1 MNTDPV
7 FAERPDI
14 NTDPVFAEGPNADP
28 VFFWFVNVLCFCCW
42 AGFGTGFSWGS
53 VNGSGVF

>member
-1 MNTDPV
+1 MYTDPF
-7 FAERPDI
+7 FALVPDM

-42 AGFGTGFSWGS
+42 VGFGTGFSWGS
-53 VNGSGVF
+53 VNGS

>member
-28 VFFWFVNVLCFCCW
+28 VFFLVCKRTLFFAVGPDSEL
-42 AGFGTGFSWGS
+42 
-53 VNGSGVF
+53 VFLGGQ